1 MDRRWWIPGNQSGCL
16 EITLYSEKI
25 QLPDIRIKDSKCL
38 DGTFVHLDLVDSH
51 NLQITIDF
59 KSPQFSFIT
68 VLQLLGMDTKTAFI
82 TSKKIMEKKNAIE
95 EIEKRNFEINDFK
108 EAMKILKVSLD

>member
-1 MDRRWWIPGNQSGCL
+1 M
-16 EITLYSEKI
+16 YSESIK
-25 QLPDIRIKDSKCL
+25 LPDIRIKKAKCL
-38 DGTFVHLDLVDSH
+38 EGSFVHLDLINA
-51 NLQITIDF
+51 NLQITLDF
-59 KSPQFSFIT
+59 DSPQFSFIT

-108 EAMKILKVSLD
+108 EAMRILKVSLD